1 MAISSF
7 GFGGS
12 NVHAIIAGCVR
23 PQGPPPR
30 ALTAPEPI
38 QSAEEAIESGGT
50 VIEEVQEEPLLFPPE
65 VNHQAAP
72 IICRIT
78 AELLCCMRQSDW
90 LLLQSITWLSADQR
104 LCCIHAFT
112 RLHTANSTAISSR
125 NITAK
130 NSVDSGIVMEACG
143 TAEAMQSRA

>member
-1 MAISSF
+1 MPEQVVTAPTPWKGGLVAISSF

-65 VNHQAAP
+65 VNVSARRTNGLYSIMSKHSGCHFHLNVSLINALWRP
-72 IICRIT
+72 VS
-78 AELLCCMRQSDW
+78 CC
-90 LLLQSITWLSADQR
+90 
-104 LCCIHAFT
+104 
-112 RLHTANSTAISSR
+112 
-125 NITAK
+125 
-130 NSVDSGIVMEACG
+130 SV
-143 TAEAMQSRA
+143 

>member
-1 MAISSF
+1 MVLPEQVVTAPTPWKGGLVAISSF

-50 VIEEVQEEPLLFPPE
+50 IIEEVQEEPLLFPPE
-65 VNHQAAP
+65 VNHQPAH
-72 IICRIT
+72 IIGHIT
-78 AELLCCMRQSDW
+78 ADVLYSLY
-90 LLLQSITWLSADQR
+90 
-104 LCCIHAFT
+104 
-112 RLHTANSTAISSR
+112 
-125 NITAK
+125 
-130 NSVDSGIVMEACG
+130 
-143 TAEAMQSRA
+143 

>member
-1 MAISSF
+1 MLPEQVVTAPTPWKGGLVAISSF

-65 VNHQAAP
+65 VNVSARRTSSLYDVMNN
-72 IICRIT
+72 CRGT
-78 AELLCCMRQSDW
+78 VFVPLANLVQCSSADWYLCCSV
-90 LLLQSITWLSADQR
+90 QR
-104 LCCIHAFT
+104 CAYVGHGMA
-112 RLHTANSTAISSR
+112 H
-125 NITAK
+125 
-130 NSVDSGIVMEACG
+130 
-143 TAEAMQSRA
+143 